1 MKKPVNIAK
10 KQSLEMSARGRLEA
24 KDFGRSSY
32 THTMGSSRY
41 TSKQTNEW
49 LRTTMKKLG
58 IASLDELST
67 MTKIDRGSLSRY
79 FNQDRRPSID
89 AIVPICTALGV
100 TSDELLI
107 VLGAAD
113 NPDKKQ

>member
-1 MKKPVNIAK
+1 
-10 KQSLEMSARGRLEA
+10 
-24 KDFGRSSY
+24 
-32 THTMGSSRY
+32 
-41 TSKQTNEW
+41 
-49 LRTTMKKLG
+49 
-58 IASLDELST
+58 

-89 AIVPICTALGV
+89 AIVPICSALGI

-113 NPDKKQ
+113 KPE

>member
-1 MKKPVNIAK
+1 
-10 KQSLEMSARGRLEA
+10 MSAGGRLQA
-24 KDFGRSSY
+24 KTFGRSSY
-32 THTMGSSRY
+32 TAEMGSLRY

-58 IASLDELST
+58 INSLDELSS

-89 AIVPICTALGV
+89 AIVPICSALV
-100 TSDELLI
+100 VSSDVLLI

-113 NPDKKQ
+113 RPDQK